1 VEELKSVKRIDLIYF
16 DAGGGHHAAAT
27 ALKLAAEEQ
36 LRPWDVRLVNLQ
48 ELLDPLDIFRKLSG
62 LRLQDVYNLL
72 LKKGWTLGSAQLC
85 RVMQAAIRSRHAQT
99 VKLLEAHW
107 RQSRPDLAVSLV
119 PHFNA
124 ALCESLRAVRPS
136 TPFVTVLT
144 DLADYPPHFW
154 IERQEQ
160 FLICGSGRAVE
171 QARELGHSDD
181 RIFRTSGMILHPLFY
196 KPITADREAG
206 RKRLGLNPKLTTG
219 IVLFGGQGSRVMLD
233 IARRL
238 DGSGLPLQLI
248 LICGHNQKLAGQLL
262 GLGCRMPMHV
272 EGFTVEVPSYM
283 HLADFL
289 IGKPGPGSISEAMA
303 MKLPVIVSSNA
314 WTLPQERY
322 NADWVEK
329 KQVGLVVPNFRAIV
343 EAVTQLIEPAALA
356 RYRAN
361 AAAIQ
366 NRAVFEIPEMLD
378 RLIGESAGL

>member
-1 VEELKSVKRIDLIYF
+1 VKRIDLIYF

-36 LRPWDVRLVNLQ
+36 MRPWDARLVNLQ

-62 LRLQDVYNLL
+62 LRLQDVYNLV
-72 LKKGWTLGSAQLC
+72 LKKGWTLGSSQLC
-85 RVMQAAIRSRHAQT
+85 RLMQATIRSRHGQT

-107 RQSRPDLAVSLV
+107 SQSRPDLAVSLV

-124 ALCESLRAVRPS
+124 ALCESLGTVRPS
-136 TPFVTVLT
+136 TPYVTVLT

-160 FLICGSGRAVE
+160 YLICGSGRAVE
-171 QARELGHSDD
+171 QARELGHADD
-181 RIFRTSGMILHPLFY
+181 RIFRTSGMILHPRFY
-196 KPITADREAG
+196 KPITSDRKAG
-206 RKRLGLNPKLTTG
+206 RKRLGLDPKLTTG
-219 IVLFGGQGSRVMLD
+219 IVLFGGQGSKVMLD

-248 LICGHNQKLAGQLL
+248 LICGHNQKLAGQLR
-262 GLGCRMPMHV
+262 GLGCRIPIHV
-272 EGFTVEVPSYM
+272 EGFTTEVPSYM
-283 HLADFL
+283 RLADFM

-329 KQVGLVVPNFRAIV
+329 QQVGLVVSSFRAIV

-366 NRAVFEIPEMLD
+366 NRAVFEIPEMLE
-378 RLIGESAGL
+378 RLI

>member
-1 VEELKSVKRIDLIYF
+1 M
-16 DAGGGHHAAAT
+16 
-27 ALKLAAEEQ
+27 
-36 LRPWDVRLVNLQ
+36 RPWDARLVNLQ

-62 LRLQDVYNLL
+62 LRMQDVYNLL
-72 LKKGWTLGSAQLC
+72 LKKGWTLGSLQLC
-85 RVMQAAIRSRHAQT
+85 RLMQAAIRNRHSQT

-107 RQSRPDLAVSLV
+107 SDSGPDLAVSLV

-124 ALCESLRAVRPS
+124 ALCESLRAVRPAA
-136 TPFVTVLT
+136 PFVTVLT

-160 FLICGSGRAVE
+160 YLICGSGRAVT
-171 QARELGHSDD
+171 QARELGHSED
-181 RIFRTSGMILHPLFY
+181 RIFRTSGMIIHPRFY
-196 KPITADREAG
+196 KPVTADREAG
-206 RKRLGLNPKLTTG
+206 RKRLGLDPKLATG

-248 LICGHNQKLAGQLL
+248 LICGHNQKLAGQLQ
-262 GLGCRMPMHV
+262 GLGCRMPIHV
-272 EGFTVEVPSYM
+272 EGFTTEVPSYM
-283 HLADFL
+283 HLADFM
-289 IGKPGPGSISEAMA
+289 IGKPGPGSISESMA

-322 NADWVEK
+322 NADWVEE

-343 EAVTQLIEPAALA
+343 EAVERLIEPAALA

-366 NRAVFEIPEMLD
+366 NRAVFEIPEILD
-378 RLIGESAGL
+378 RIMAAAAPASCGADSGG

>member
-1 VEELKSVKRIDLIYF
+1 MKRIDLVYF

-36 LRPWDVRLVNLQ
+36 MRPWDARLVNLQ

-85 RVMQAAIRSRHAQT
+85 RLMQATIRSRHAQT

-107 RQSRPDLAVSLV
+107 SESRPDLAVSLV

-136 TPFVTVLT
+136 APFVTVLT

-160 FLICGSGRAVE
+160 HLICGSNRAVA

-181 RIFRTSGMILHPLFY
+181 RIFRTSGMIIHPRFY
-196 KPITADREAG
+196 KPVTADREAG
-206 RKRLGLNPKLTTG
+206 RKRLGLDPKLATG

-248 LICGHNQKLAGQLL
+248 LICGHNQKLAGQLQ
-262 GLGCRMPMHV
+262 GLGCRMPIYV
-272 EGFTVEVPSYM
+272 EGFTTEVPSYM
-283 HLADFL
+283 HLADFM

-322 NADWVEK
+322 NADWVEE

-343 EAVTQLIEPAALA
+343 EAVERLIEPATLA

-366 NRAVFEIPEMLD
+366 NRAVFEIPEILE
-378 RLIGESAGL
+378 RLIGT